1 MSNSL
6 EFTYRSARS
15 GAITAAFGAVVVIE
29 SVAVHFAVAA
39 HHPRVAWTLTLLSL
53 YALVWLARDYRAL
66 GSGSVRVGD
75 DSVRLRIGRR
85 FDISIPLASIARTL
99 KPTFR
104 DLPTPGTNQGR
115 DFLNLTKPAAP
126 NVLIVLDTI
135 RRVRTMAGLHRDV
148 QRVALKLD
156 DPDGFLRSAAARRAT
171 LPTRAP

>member
-1 MSNSL
+1 MSDNL

-15 GAITAAFGAVVVIE
+15 GAITAAIGAVVLIE

-39 HHPRVAWTLTLLSL
+39 HHPRIAWALTLTSL
-53 YALVWLARDYRAL
+53 YAVVWLVRDYRAL
-66 GSGSVRVGD
+66 GSGAVRVAD
-75 DSVRLRIGRR
+75 DNVRLRIGRR
-85 FDISIPLASIARTL
+85 FDVSIPLASVARTL

-126 NVLIVLDTI
+126 NVLIVLETMQ
-135 RRVRTMAGLHRDV
+135 RVRVMAGIHRDV

-156 DPDGFLRSAAARRAT
+156 DPDGFLRAAEARRAV
-171 LPTRAP
+171 LPAQTA